1 MKARARRLQELPHDE
16 RRRVRASAGA
26 SLPRAADLAV
36 DLLPSGIYFF
46 VLPSSAFSVKG
57 QDELC
62 SYMDLDTAS
71 GKPMQR
77 SYCRTCFSF
86 AVFSAL
92 AAHAWSNA
100 GRLTRLRVAQS
111 ALWSPAARWASSAA
125 VRLSSEPRQHLA
137 ADRCFSAYPAG
148 LFPAESLPPPGVELF
163 TAECA
168 PWYRLHEG
176 AAHFEGMPP
185 K

>member
-1 MKARARRLQELPHDE
+1 MTTGPAIGRCCCGKVE
-16 RRRVRASAGA
+16 VT
-26 SLPRAADLAV
+26 
-36 DLLPSGIYFF
+36 LLEGMPKSGTHCHCKNCRTTSGGVGIYFF

-62 SYMDLDTAS
+62 SYTDLDTAS

-77 SYCRTCFSF
+77 SYCRTCFSTIG
-86 AVFSAL
+86 VVVP
-92 AAHAWSNA
+92 
-100 GRLTRLRVAQS
+100 GR
-111 ALWSPAARWASSAA
+111 PMGII
-125 VRLSSEPRQHLA
+125 
-137 ADRCFSAYPAG
+137 CGG